1 MVPGSPRLDRLRAV
15 SLRGNSVTKRDRQL
29 ADYRREVY
37 AVEFLGGP
45 LDGEVRI
52 VSKAAGILHIRSGC
66 FLHVYERGEQHIGY
80 AVREVFRHVN
90 VVESA

>member
-1 MVPGSPRLDRLRAV
+1 MKA
-15 SLRGNSVTKRDRQL
+15 NVTKRERQL

-45 LDGEVRI
+45 LDGDLRI
-52 VSKAAGILHIRSGC
+52 IAMAAGILHVRIGSR
-66 FLHVYERGEQHIGY
+66 LHVYERGEMHIGY

-90 VVESA
+90 VVGP

>member
-1 MVPGSPRLDRLRAV
+1 M
-15 SLRGNSVTKRDRQL
+15 TKRDRQL

-52 VSKAAGILHIRSGC
+52 VSTAAGILHVRCGSC
-66 FLHVYERGEQHIGY
+66 LHVYERGEQHMGFS
-80 AVREVFRHVN
+80 VREVFRHVN
-90 VVESA
+90 VVGA